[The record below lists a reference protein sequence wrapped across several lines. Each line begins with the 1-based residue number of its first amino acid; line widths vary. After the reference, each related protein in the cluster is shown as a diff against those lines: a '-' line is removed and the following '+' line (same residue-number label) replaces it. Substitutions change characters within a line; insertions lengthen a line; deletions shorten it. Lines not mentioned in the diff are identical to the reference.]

1 MVLSTADITVCTLY
15 ILASIGIGL
24 WPDVVKWYR
33 RSRDGDRHSEISAA
47 DEYLLASRS
56 MGCFAVGIS
65 LCASLTSG
73 ITMLGGPGYTYEKGL
88 AIMFNQVSFFVAT
101 PVTAYVFL
109 PFFNG
114 LGVSTAYEYL
124 ELRFSLSVRLVSS
137 FLFVSRVMLYL
148 ATAMYAPALA
158 LDAVAGVPAWLT
170 IVVTGLASGL
180 YTVEGGLR
188 AVIYT
193 DVMQFF
199 VLLGGVIIILVV
211 ATTQVGGVGEVVR
224 VAREGDRLTFFEPRV
239 DLSDDYSTWNLMLGG
254 IPYNLVQLATD
265 QISVQR
271 YLSAKSIEAARSALW
286 FKLVTTTG
294 ISLLSYLCG
303 TVLFAFYNSGGREDP
318 VALNQTVADQILP
331 FFAVNELPVSV
342 PGIIVAAIFA
352 ATMSTTSS
360 GLNAIATAAASDFAL
375 SLKWLESEEHVVSF
389 SRWVTVV
396 ATFIMIGTS
405 LAIAQ
410 LGDALIETSQVM
422 NVCHTA
428 GSTCVA
434 R

>member
-1 MVLSTADITVCTLY
+1 MRRPARRPTMALSTADITVCTLY
-15 ILASIGIGL
+15 IIASIGIGL
-24 WPDVVKWYR
+24 WPDMVKCYQQR
-33 RSRDGDRHSEISAA
+33 KAGGTGGKAASDGGAADSAA
-47 DEYLLASRS
+47 GEVDEYLLASRS

-73 ITMLGGPGYTYEKGL
+73 ITMLGGPGYSYENGL
-88 AIMFNQVSFFVAT
+88 AIMFNQVSFLVAT
-101 PVTAYVFL
+101 PVTAFVFL

-124 ELRFSLSVRLVSS
+124 ELRFSLNVRLISS
-137 FLFVSRVMLYL
+137 FLFIVRVMLYL

-158 LDAVAGVPAWLT
+158 LDAVAGVPSWLT
-170 IVVTGLASGL
+170 IVVTGVASGL
-180 YTVEGGLR
+180 YTAAGGLR

-199 VLLGGVIIILVV
+199 VLLGGVVIVLVV
-211 ATTQVGGVGEVVR
+211 ATAQVGGVGEVVR
-224 VAREGDRLTFFEPRV
+224 VAREGGRLTFFEPRV

-271 YLSAKSIEAARSALW
+271 YLSAKSIESARRSLW
-286 FKLVTTTG
+286 FKLVLTTG
-294 ISLLSYLCG
+294 ITILSYLCG

-318 VALNQTVADQILP
+318 VAANETVADQVLP
-331 FFAVNELPVSV
+331 FFAVNELPASV

-360 GLNAIATAAASDFAL
+360 GLNAIATA
-375 SLKWLESEEHVVSF
+375 VVIDCQQNTILC
-389 SRWVTVV
+389 R
-396 ATFIMIGTS
+396 
-405 LAIAQ
+405 
-410 LGDALIETSQVM
+410 D
-422 NVCHTA
+422 
-428 GSTCVA
+428 
-434 R
+434 